1 MHGTLEEGKEIL
13 KIISRLEKVLE
24 INFFKSWEKNY
35 ILMIYVYLPIS

>member
-24 INFFKSWEKNY
+24 INFFKSWEKN
-35 ILMIYVYLPIS
+35 IYS